1 MKQWLILSVVIFLFL
16 LVWGSLVYLIVFK
29 QESPQRYAH
38 NLAEVSINVNM
49 KKVRKENEHVVEEV
63 LLQGYT
69 REQTELN
76 KLKNPPLKLGIDY
89 GQGISVDDLLRSI
102 EIDVNN

>member
-16 LVWGSLVYLIVFK
+16 LVWGSLFYLVVIK
-29 QESPQRYAH
+29 EESPQRYAH
-38 NLAEVSINVNM
+38 NLAEVSINENM
-49 KKVRKENEHVVEEV
+49 KKVRKENEHVVVEV

-76 KLKNPPLKLGIDY
+76 KLKIPPLKLGIDY
-89 GQGISVDDLLRSI
+89 GQGISVDDLLQSF

>member
-16 LVWGSLVYLIVFK
+16 LVWGSLFYLVVIK
-29 QESPQRYAH
+29 EESPQRYAH
-38 NLAEVSINVNM
+38 NLAEVSINENM
-49 KKVRKENEHVVEEV
+49 KKTRKENVDIVEEL

-76 KLKNPPLKLGIDY
+76 KLKTPPLKLGIDY
-89 GQGISVDDLLRSI
+89 GQGVSIDDLLRSF
-102 EIDVNN
+102 EINVNN